1 MKRFATTVIV
11 AGCLTSLTLSASI
24 PRDQL
29 YPAGSVGLDELPPI
43 PDNIVDITEDQIGSS
58 SLEKRAKRC
67 TKTSDCYSEPNP
79 WASHDYCNPS
89 TKTCTWLCNS
99 GYTKYGD
106 KCVKNQNPPP
116 PTTTTRTTT
125 TTKPKPTSYP
135 YNLFDGQIKS
145 NNVTQWKAQSLGTNT
160 GAIASWYKT
169 ESSIDSTNGR
179 SWCEFPYTDNTPGF
193 APSYRMMVQVNFGG
207 RNDAAASAYCGLE
220 AEFTTPDGRKATLFL
235 VDAFAD
241 PWVLTPTS
249 VDVIKGSFPL
259 LYGRTTDDKNDV
271 VQNVSWRFTGR
282 RLYRAKFKG
291 LGWPSA
297 LEGPWPQPK

>member
-1 MKRFATTVIV
+1 MFKTFAIALLSAASIHSTV
-11 AGCLTSLTLSASI
+11 AASI
-24 PRDQL
+24 PRDNVRR
-29 YPAGSVGLDELPPI
+29 AVSLDELPPL
-43 PDNIVDITEDQIGSS
+43 PDSIVDIPEEEIAHPLLQ
-58 SLEKRAKRC
+58 KRAKSC

-99 GYTKYGD
+99 GYTKSGD
-106 KCVKNQNPPP
+106 KCVKNVNQ
-116 PTTTTRTTT
+116 PTTTKTTT
-125 TTKPKPTSYP
+125 TTTTTAKPSPTSYP
-135 YNLFDGQIKS
+135 YNLFDAQIKA
-145 NNVTQWKAQSLGTNT
+145 NNVTQFKAPTLGMNT

-169 ESSIDSTNGR
+169 ASTIDYTNGR

-193 APSYRMMVQVNFGG
+193 APSYRLMVNVNFGG
-207 RNDAAASAYCGLE
+207 RNADAANAYCGLE
-220 AEFTTPDGRKATLFL
+220 AEFFTPDGRKATLFL

-249 VDVIKGSFPL
+249 VDIIKGSFPL
-259 LYGRTTDDKNDV
+259 LFGRTTDDKNDV
-271 VQNVSWRFTGR
+271 VQQVQWRFTGR

-297 LEGPWPQPK
+297 AEGPWPQPK